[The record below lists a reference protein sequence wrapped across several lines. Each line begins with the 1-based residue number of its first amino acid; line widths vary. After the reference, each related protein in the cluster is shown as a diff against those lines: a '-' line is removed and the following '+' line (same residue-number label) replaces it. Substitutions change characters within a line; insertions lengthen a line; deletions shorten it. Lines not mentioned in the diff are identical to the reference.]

1 MDVVGWYVL
10 YQKYDHKDGIQDQNS
25 CNIPAV
31 VCYCIDN
38 VSCDNR
44 QDPGRGV
51 LDDKKEN
58 RTGQRAIVSLEK
70 RQKRAQVAFPVLA
83 EDVHHGCFFLPEI
96 LLCSLLCVI
105 IFLCL
110 SHNSL

>member
-58 RTGQRAIVSLEK
+58 MEKMHDKMDESNITKSDVDKLKNIKYVKDIKYTQREK
-70 RQKRAQVAFPVLA
+70 WTDSSNVK
-83 EDVHHGCFFLPEI
+83 EDENYG
-96 LLCSLLCVI
+96 
-105 IFLCL
+105 
-110 SHNSL
+110 N